1 MRNPLLPR
9 EGGKS
14 HRGFDVA
21 RASRLLLQLLLQKHE
36 LVLLRSSSSS

>member
-1 MRNPLLPR
+1 MSNPLLPR

-21 RASRLLLQLLLQKHE
+21 RASRLLLMLLLLLQKHQ
-36 LVLLRSSSSS
+36 LVLLRSSS